1 MDRTKVLQEIRKMR
15 FEEIYKQRT
24 EKRLTTEEAAQI
36 LGVTDRTVRRWC
48 ARYKEKGLGGL
59 EDRRI
64 GKKANNAAPID
75 EEMEL
80 LELFKSR
87 YSDFRVA
94 HFYDKWIKDHGGT
107 RCYTWVKNRLQESGL
122 VTKAKKR
129 GAHRKKRPRRPM
141 IGMMLHQDGSSHEW
155 IEGEIW
161 DLVVTLDDATSEI
174 YSAFFVEEE
183 GTWSS
188 FRGIKEVIEKYG
200 LFCSLYTD
208 RGSHYWHTSKGKNK
222 PDEEIVTQFQRAMQQ
237 LGIEMIAAFSP
248 EARGRSERA
257 FRTLQERLSKELKL
271 EGITTMDAANEY
283 LKKKFIAEYNKKFS
297 VKAQEEESAFVP
309 WLNHNFNLD
318 DVLCIQEQRIVGK
331 DNTVSYKNK
340 KLQIPK
346 DKTRCN
352 YIKARIRIHE
362 YANGSLTIFHGPR
375 RLASYNAHGMCLE
388 NINLMAS

>member
-1 MDRTKVLQEIRKMR
+1 MR
-15 FEEIYKQRT
+15 FEEIYRKRT
-24 EKRLTTEEAAQI
+24 ERRLTTEEAAEI
-36 LGVTDRTVRRWC
+36 LGVTDRTIRRWC
-48 ARYKEKGLGGL
+48 ARYKEAGIGGL

-75 EEMEL
+75 EEIDL

-87 YSDFRVA
+87 YADFRVA
-94 HFYDKWIKDHGGT
+94 HFYDKWINEHGGT
-107 RCYTWVKNRLQESGL
+107 RSYTWVKTCLQEAGL
-122 VTKAKKR
+122 VKKAKKR

-161 DLVVTLDDATSEI
+161 DLIVTMDDATSEI

-188 FRGIKEVIEKYG
+188 FQGVTEVIEKHG

-208 RGSHYWHTSKGKNK
+208 RGSHYWHTSKAKTK
-222 PDEEIVTQFQRAMQQ
+222 PDEEIVTQFQRAMHQ

-257 FRTLQERLSKELKL
+257 FRTLQERLPKELRL
-271 EGITTMDAANEY
+271 EKITTMEAANRY
-283 LKKKFIAEYNKKFS
+283 LKEKFLPEYNKKFM
-297 VKAQEEESAFVP
+297 VKPQEESSAFVP
-309 WLNHNFNLD
+309 WLNHNFNLA
-318 DVLCIQEQRIVGK
+318 DVLCIQEQRTVGK

-352 YIKARIRIHE
+352 YIKARVRIHE
-362 YANGSLTIFHGPR
+362 YANGSITIFYGPR
-375 RLASYNAHGMCLE
+375 RLASYDANGNCLE
-388 NINLMAS
+388 NINLKAS